1 MSFCL
6 FLEFGGTR
14 VAAADMSVGEHA
26 RLDALLATL
35 HGLEQALVHTPTQTH
50 DPFLDDGAPPRLALQ
65 LYFPVIAD
73 VEAAAGRASP
83 LAALAAEFPALAGAA
98 IVHEA
103 TAVRRYA
110 VPDARISGSEW
121 CTYLVA
127 YDGPAEDANA
137 WLEYYI
143 ANHPPLMAKMPGIR
157 EIEIYTA
164 VDCVDLLPGERIRH
178 LQRNKVVFD
187 SPEALTDA
195 LESPVRAEMRAAY
208 RSFPKFSGRVTHF
221 PMITRRVAP

>member
-1 MSFCL
+1 M
-6 FLEFGGTR
+6 G
-14 VAAADMSVGEHA
+14 VAEHA
-26 RLDALLATL
+26 RLDALLAKL
-35 HGLEQALVHTPTQTH
+35 HGLDQALVHAPSQAH

-83 LAALAAEFPALAGAA
+83 LAALAAELPALAGAA

-110 VPDARISGSEW
+110 VPDPRIQANPW

-127 YDGPAEDANA
+127 YDGPAEDANV
-137 WLEYYI
+137 WLDYYI
-143 ANHPPLMAKMPGIR
+143 ANHPALMAKMPGIR

-178 LQRNKVVFD
+178 LQRNTVVFD
-187 SPEALTDA
+187 SPQALTAA
-195 LESPVRAEMRAAY
+195 LESPVRAEMRADY
-208 RSFPKFSGRVTHF
+208 RAFPKFTGRVTHF
-221 PMITRRVAP
+221 PMITRGFPQ